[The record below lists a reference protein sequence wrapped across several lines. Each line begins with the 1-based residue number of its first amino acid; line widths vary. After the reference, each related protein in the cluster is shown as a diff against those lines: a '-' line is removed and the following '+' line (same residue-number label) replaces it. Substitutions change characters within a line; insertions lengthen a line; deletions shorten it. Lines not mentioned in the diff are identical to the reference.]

1 MPGGTVRHALARMV
15 RLGVRRRRTAEES
28 ARRVENS
35 APGSMPA
42 RPVLPFGRVT
52 ASHDDDAR
60 SGVVFAESDSVQ
72 HAGALLEPVSERVP
86 VRIAAPAVDVRHV
99 RFAFDDQ
106 VVLRD
111 ISFSVPPGDIRFLF
125 GASGSGKSVLLKL
138 IAGLLK
144 PDGGTIE
151 VHGQRIDNMS
161 ERELMRTR
169 GDIGLVF
176 QENALFDS
184 LTVGDNVGYRLY
196 EETAMPEQEAQ
207 QRVEEV
213 LRFVGLPGFAG
224 RMPSELSGGERR
236 RVGIGRAMAAKPRV
250 LLYDDPT
257 TGLDPI
263 TSITIDNEIIK
274 LRDLEG
280 VTSIVATHQIRDAFY
295 IATHRAI
302 ARDGEVSIVSGD
314 RDGAGRAEF
323 MVLYDGRIHFSGPGT
338 ALLASRDRYLQ
349 HFLRLTLPPW

>member
-1 MPGGTVRHALARMV
+1 MRH
-15 RLGVRRRRTAEES
+15 
-28 ARRVENS
+28 
-35 APGSMPA
+35 P
-42 RPVLPFGRVT
+42 
-52 ASHDDDAR
+52 
-60 SGVVFAESDSVQ
+60 
-72 HAGALLEPVSERVP
+72 GALLDNVAEPFPGE
-86 VRIAAPAVDVRHV
+86 IAAPGVDVRHV
-99 RFAFDDQ
+99 RFAFDDLI
-106 VVLRD
+106 VLRD
-111 ISFSVPPGDIRFLF
+111 ISFSVPAGDIRFLF

-144 PDGGTIE
+144 PDNGTIA
-151 VHGQRIDNMS
+151 VHGRRIDNMS
-161 ERELMRTR
+161 ERELMNTR

-196 EETAMPEQEAQ
+196 EETDMPEEQVQ
-207 QRVEEV
+207 KRVEEV
-213 LRFVGLPGFAG
+213 LQFVGLAGFAD

-263 TSITIDNEIIK
+263 TSMTVDNEIIK

-295 IATHRAI
+295 IASHRAVE
-302 ARDGEVSIVSGD
+302 RDGVVSIVSCEPD
-314 RDGAGRAEF
+314 IAGRAEF
-323 MVLYDGRIHFSGPGT
+323 MVLHDGRIHFSGTGA

-349 HFLRLTLPPW
+349 HFLHMTLPPW